1 MDLACHR
8 RPLIIRSEAR
18 LPLHTK
24 MISLRLQT
32 RVPTGRDVPIAA
44 NDSFCFSL
52 LDCAPSSHRRHCS
65 TVNFRIS
72 TPQCADC
79 LVAAVVHYN
88 LSSIVGTATYTSY
101 PATCAGT
108 TCLYL
113 RVPWAEVIRGPPR
126 AFHCLTTKR
135 GGNKGGLVAFS
146 ARGREES
153 RCVLVWLGKSEVTAL
168 THRYVWRMS

>member
-8 RPLIIRSEAR
+8 RPLITGSETR
-18 LPLHTK
+18 LPLRTK
-24 MISLRLQT
+24 WLCFDFRHVSR
-32 RVPTGRDVPIAA
+32 PDVTFQLLPS
-44 NDSFCFSL
+44 DSFRFSL
-52 LDCAPSSHRRHCS
+52 LNSRSLLLSSETLLDRRNTFAS
-65 TVNFRIS
+65 SRS

-79 LVAAVVHYN
+79 LVVAVVHYN
-88 LSSIVGTATYTSY
+88 LSSIVGAATYTSY

-113 RVPWAEVIRGPPR
+113 HESRLLEVPR

-135 GGNKGGLVAFS
+135 GGNKGGSMAFF

-168 THRYVWRMS
+168 THR